1 MAKVKAHV
9 LTVVYC
15 EDGAGEPCLVV
26 ADLENGKK
34 DILNI
39 VHGIHA
45 TGIFKMLTTFQHV
58 FYARGNGKT
67 MRSIKTLQC
76 LEKLFEGGIGN
87 GHHHL

>member
-1 MAKVKAHV
+1 MAKVKTHV

-45 TGIFKMLTTFQHV
+45 TGIFKILTTFQHV

-67 MRSIKTLQC
+67 IRSRKTMYC
-76 LEKLFEGGIGN
+76 LDKLFERGGR
-87 GHHHL
+87 

>member
-45 TGIFKMLTTFQHV
+45 TGDLQDAYHIP
-58 FYARGNGKT
+58 ARLLRK
-67 MRSIKTLQC
+67 RQR
-76 LEKLFEGGIGN
+76 
-87 GHHHL
+87 